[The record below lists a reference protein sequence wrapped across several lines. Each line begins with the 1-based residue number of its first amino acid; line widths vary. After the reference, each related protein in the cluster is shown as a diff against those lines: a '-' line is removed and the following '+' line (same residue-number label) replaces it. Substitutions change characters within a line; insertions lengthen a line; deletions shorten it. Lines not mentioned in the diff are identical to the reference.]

1 MEQNYKKDFFKK
13 LLDRLQEDSWQLELL
28 ISGFAIFGLFYT
40 VEPLSKQITEARF
53 SGDSFASV
61 VYQVVAI
68 SVYILIFNLL
78 LHIVLRGLWIGA
90 LGLRYVSGDIDYDK
104 LNYSEKFTNYL
115 KKRVGSF
122 DDYIGKLENICSVIF
137 AISFLLVFYVI
148 AFFIVFYFSLFI
160 AQQVFPGTNPPFLRT
175 IGVTFFYVVV
185 VGAVLT
191 FFDFITQGLLKKNK
205 WVAKIYFPIYWV
217 FSFLTLSF
225 LYRPLSYNLLDNK
238 FGKRINLMLLPFYLS
253 ILIISTLYNRK
264 SNYIYRQST
273 IQSSVSVANN
283 RNYED
288 LVAENELLFLDA
300 VAIQS
305 KVITDSYV
313 KVTIPLN
320 DAVENR
326 VFKFNESI
334 IPEKDKRGL
343 HSGIS
348 ITFTADTKQK
358 ERDSLREEYLK
369 TFNKIYSIKIDTTS
383 YKSDFVITSND
394 RTKFSFDT
402 YIGIKDL
409 TEGKHILECTR
420 LKHKDTDSLVS
431 IRKIPFW
438 YYKD

>member
-40 VEPLSKQITEARF
+40 IEPIDKLIMETWF
-53 SGDSFASV
+53 SGDKLAYGI
-61 VYQVVAI
+61 YQIVGI
-68 SVYILIFNLL
+68 SIYILIFNLL

-90 LGLRYVSGDIDYDK
+90 LGLRYVSGDIEYDK
-104 LNYSEKFTNYL
+104 LNYSDKFTNYL
-115 KKRVGSF
+115 KRKVGSF

-148 AFFIVFYFSLFI
+148 AFFIVFYLSLFI
-160 AQQVFPGTNPPFLRT
+160 AQQVFPGTNPTYVRV
-175 IGVTFFYVVV
+175 IGISFFYLLV

-217 FSFLTLSF
+217 FSYLTLSF

-238 FGKRINLMLLPFYLS
+238 FGKRISLMLLPFYLS
-253 ILIISTLYNRK
+253 IFIIYNLYNQK

-273 IQSSVSVANN
+273 IQSGVSVANN

-300 VAIQS
+300 IAIQS
-305 KVITDSYV
+305 KVITDPYV
-313 KVTIPLN
+313 KVTIPID

-326 VFKFNESI
+326 VFKFNESL
-334 IPEKDKRGL
+334 IPKNDKRGL
-343 HSGIS
+343 RSGIS
-348 ITFTADTKQK
+348 ISFGADNKK
-358 ERDSLREEYLK
+358 EVRDSLRDEYLK
-369 TFNKIYSIKIDTTS
+369 TFNKIYLIKIDTIS
-383 YKSDFVITSND
+383 YKSDFVIMSND

-402 YIGIKDL
+402 YLGIKNL
-409 TEGKHILECTR
+409 IEGKHILECTR
-420 LKHKDTDSLVS
+420 LKHKDTDSLVTV
-431 IRKIPFW
+431 RTIPFW